1 MFRKRSEWSDEE
13 LIHAI
18 QAGGIPAS
26 RALAYLYGRSSG
38 WKEALWAV
46 IKRSIPQEWFEEIF
60 TDTMIAFER
69 HVRND
74 TFRKESKLQ
83 TFFLG
88 IAKNK
93 FVKRMKK
100 EGKEPPMEDI
110 SEPEVEAKL
119 EKPSLKGGEFGEEEK
134 DQIWAIVE
142 GFGKRCLILLKG
154 KYLDVPGPE
163 IMAQTNIKSPIQ
175 LAKETNRCRDRMKK
189 KFQANPALWNLFNE

>member
-1 MFRKRSEWSDEE
+1 MFRKRSEWSDEK

-18 QAGGIPAS
+18 QAGGISAS

-46 IKRSIPQEWFEEIF
+46 IRQPIPQEWFEEIF
-60 TDTMIAFER
+60 ADTMITFER

-93 FVKRMKK
+93 FFKRMKK
-100 EGKEPPMEDI
+100 EGQAPQMLDI
-110 SEPEVEAKL
+110 SEPEVEAKV
-119 EKPSLKGGEFGEEEK
+119 EKPSLKGGELGEKEQQ
-134 DQIWAIVE
+134 QIWAIVK
-142 GFGKRCLILLKG
+142 GFGERCVILLKG
-154 KYLDVPGPE
+154 KYLGMQGPE
-163 IMAQTNIKSPIQ
+163 IMAQTNIKTPLQ